1 MSDKVWTPL
10 ELVRWTTGYFKDNGI
25 PSPRLDAEIL
35 LAYALGVARIELYT
49 AFDRPVEAAER
60 DRFRELVRER
70 AQKRP
75 PVAYLT
81 GTREFW
87 SQTFKVNEAVL
98 VPRPETET
106 LVRETLA
113 REPRRIAEVG
123 VGSGAISAALALE
136 LPEAEIVAT
145 DTSPEAVELARE
157 NLASLGVGDRCDLRC
172 ADATERIGSDFD
184 VLVSNPPYIRTADL
198 PSLPPEVQHE
208 PRAALDGGEDGLDL
222 IRRLVEAAPGVL
234 RPGGWLLL
242 EIGAGQGDAVIEAM
256 RSAGAADT
264 ALCPDLAGIDRVA
277 VARYG
282 QAAVETVEAG
292 KS

>member
-1 MSDKVWTPL
+1 MSGKVWTPL
-10 ELVRWTTGYFKDNGI
+10 ELVRWTTGYFKEHGV

-35 LAYALGVARIELYT
+35 LAHALGVARIDLYT

-81 GTREFW
+81 GSREFW
-87 SQTFKVNEAVL
+87 SRRFKVSEAVL

-123 VGSGAISAALALE
+123 VGSGAGCGALALE
-136 LPEAEIVAT
+136 LPEAEIVGT
-145 DTSPEAVELARE
+145 DMSPDAVELARE

-172 ADATERIGSDFD
+172 ADATEGIGTGFD
-184 VLVSNPPYIRTADL
+184 ALISNPPYIRTTDIV
-198 PSLPPEVQHE
+198 SLGPEVQHE
-208 PRAALDGGEDGLDL
+208 PRMALDGGEDGLDL
-222 IRRLVEAAPGVL
+222 IRRLVAAAPAVL
-234 RPGGWLLL
+234 GPGGWLLL
-242 EIGAGQGDAVIEAM
+242 EIGAGQGAAVVEEM
-256 RSAGAADT
+256 ERAGAVET
-264 ALCPDLAGIDRVA
+264 ALCPDLAGVLRVA
-277 VARYG
+277 VGRYG
-282 QAAVETVEAG
+282 VA
-292 KS
+292 S